1 MKITK
6 EKAKEIKKEIDGYIT
21 FNAVYFKK
29 DGSYSVDSISRGNSS
44 KMMYWDGT
52 AYDLGYRRVLDAWEY
67 EEIFNSLGLIMYPI
81 FEEPTKFQMLED
93 FTALLNKNFEEMMK
107 NEK

>member
-29 DGSYSVDSISRGNSS
+29 DGSYSVDGISRGNSS
-44 KMMYWDGT
+44 KMMYW
-52 AYDLGYRRVLDAWEY
+52 E
-67 EEIFNSLGLIMYPI
+67 
-81 FEEPTKFQMLED
+81 
-93 FTALLNKNFEEMMK
+93 FTF
-107 NEK
+107 